1 MKAVIS
7 SCLVIALGIIL
18 IYHFML
24 FWIQG
29 QVIIGEPNKIIL
41 LFETVMSVAIFVF
54 GIERLVRT

>member
-1 MKAVIS
+1 M
-7 SCLVIALGIIL
+7 IALGIIL